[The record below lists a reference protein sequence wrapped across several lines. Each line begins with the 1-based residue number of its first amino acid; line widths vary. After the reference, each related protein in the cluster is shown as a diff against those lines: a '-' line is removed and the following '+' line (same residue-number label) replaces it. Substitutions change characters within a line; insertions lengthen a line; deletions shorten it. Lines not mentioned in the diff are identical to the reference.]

1 MNLKSLATQVL
12 MDHIEGA
19 NNSNHAASALDR
31 LAGNNKAFDL
41 GDLVSKF
48 QRSGGDVA
56 SKTKTWL
63 GDGANEALSVR
74 QLQQAVGQDK
84 VAAFART
91 LGLDSEQ
98 ATIELSKILP
108 ELIDKSS
115 QGGELLNKIGSRR
128 GLAGIASR
136 LLRKS
141 A

>member
-1 MNLKSLATQVL
+1 MNFKSLATQVL

-41 GDLVSKF
+41 GDLVNKF
-48 QRSGGDVA
+48 QRSGGDIA

-63 GDGANEALSVR
+63 SDGANEAMSVR

-91 LGLDSEQ
+91 LGMENEQ
-98 ATIELSKILP
+98 ATIKLSKILP